1 MPNVTTPENF
11 EDIWQN
17 LIEAPLKQITVANGY
32 ENDACWVEGWLVYY
46 ADDIAR
52 GINGLSWPSVG
63 ARPGKEDITM
73 QQRNQRHD
81 PYESQ
86 NTRSFMIEAG
96 FDGIADR
103 ENLTKR
109 MESLLR
115 DIKKAIGTVKTSNLT
130 LTRVNF
136 DIPQETLDY
145 AFLIVE
151 GTITYNEVWG

>member
-1 MPNVTTPENF
+1 
-11 EDIWQN
+11 
-17 LIEAPLKQITVANGY
+17 
-32 ENDACWVEGWLVYY
+32 
-46 ADDIAR
+46 
-52 GINGLSWPSVG
+52 
-63 ARPGKEDITM
+63 M